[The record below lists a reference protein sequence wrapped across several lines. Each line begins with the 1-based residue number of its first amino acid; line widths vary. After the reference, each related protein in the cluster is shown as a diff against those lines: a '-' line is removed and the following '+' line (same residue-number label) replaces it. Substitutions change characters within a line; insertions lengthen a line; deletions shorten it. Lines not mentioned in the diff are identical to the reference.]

1 MLKKAGWGK
10 NEDLDLYIEALTYS
24 KRGYSIIQQ
33 RDVDEIFVNSYNPEW
48 TRAWK
53 GNTDLQVC
61 LDFFA
66 VITYITEYFTKDDTG
81 MMVKLTEMVK
91 NSECATL
98 KEKMVL
104 LMNTYM
110 TARQMGESEAYYKIF
125 PDLHLKDSNVTT
137 VFVPTSRKEN
147 RSKFLKQVEEKD
159 NCFGKVKKKIEGKG
173 EKLYVEMYDLV
184 DKYIRRDKK
193 CKSIDELTYSQYYK
207 MYSTCRKDNRKIKK
221 SEKNIKEDKVLRDLD
236 DEDNYEDVE
245 EEFDETENNV
255 KAKKKKENKFHFV
268 MMADERRLGKVPLP
282 EFIELDNPH
291 PGEPN
296 FMRKRN
302 YPAVLRF
309 HKVKASLQ
317 PEEYYY
323 SEALLYT
330 PFRSEAE
337 LEKRVAEASAD
348 NYITLNSKI
357 QAVKCQVMEHLE
369 STEEAR
375 FMVEEAINKDV
386 ETGADLDPEGE
397 QANEDCEFENIVM
410 HPDYEHLDPAEFL
423 NNNKDS
429 NKIEKSYRPIKVDD
443 LNILN
448 SKTRQLDF
456 YQRKVIERG
465 IRFAR
470 DVVKSINPKNS
481 PPIPPKVMVHGGA
494 GSGKS
499 TVINIL
505 KQWVHLNLQKPGDD
519 PDSPYVIVCAPTG
532 TAAAN
537 IRGQT
542 LHSAFG
548 FSFSN
553 DFFSLSDKVRDK
565 RRKTLENLKL
575 IIIDEVSMVKADQL
589 FQLDLRLR
597 EVTQKQDR
605 IFGDVS
611 IFAFGDMMQLKPCKG
626 RYIFQEPINQDYHLA
641 FSLGIHWP
649 AFEVI
654 TLEVNHRQGDDFLY
668 ADMLNRI
675 RIGKQTEEDVHK
687 LMERV
692 RPRNH
697 KDLTGAM
704 FISCKNKLVADF
716 NSRRLLEIDSELH
729 IFDAVNIHPSICN
742 FKPPVDNKGNVKG
755 TPFLQSLRLKKGA
768 RIMLTYNI
776 DTLDC
781 LTNGTRGELVD
792 FHCNDNGVVLKIMI
806 KFDEKHQGEMKRDA
820 NQKLSSVYPGCTA
833 IERISFQYSL
843 AKRTTTVS
851 NTAKVI
857 QFPLT
862 LCFAATSHKFQGQTI
877 RKPNKSANDLNSVFQ
892 AAQTYTILS
901 RVESITQLYILDSLP
916 TSKFYADPSALDEIE
931 RLDKVSVNWNPP
943 KWENNIESSFKI
955 SCFNIRSLLL
965 HIEDFKAD
973 PIFKFSDVICISETW
988 LTSDCDDHILHLDD
1002 YSLHLNS
1009 VGYGRGLATYFRS
1022 KKFTV
1027 CEDVKQNFI
1036 QLTKLSSPEI
1046 DVISV
1051 YRSKD
1056 GSKHELVNQLKRLID
1071 ESMPTLICGD
1081 FNFCSLEDKST
1092 EVIEALGQIGFEE
1105 YAKCASHIKGGH
1117 IDHMYFR

>member
-10 NEDLDLYIEALTYS
+10 DEDLDLYIEALTYS

-245 EEFDETENNV
+245 EEFDETENDV

-357 QAVKCQVMEHLE
+357 QAVKFQVMEHLE
-369 STEEAR
+369 STEEAC
-375 FMVEEAINKDV
+375 FMVE
-386 ETGADLDPEGE
+386 
-397 QANEDCEFENIVM
+397 
-410 HPDYEHLDPAEFL
+410 
-423 NNNKDS
+423 
-429 NKIEKSYRPIKVDD
+429 
-443 LNILN
+443 
-448 SKTRQLDF
+448 
-456 YQRKVIERG
+456 
-465 IRFAR
+465 
-470 DVVKSINPKNS
+470 
-481 PPIPPKVMVHGGA
+481 
-494 GSGKS
+494 
-499 TVINIL
+499 
-505 KQWVHLNLQKPGDD
+505 
-519 PDSPYVIVCAPTG
+519 
-532 TAAAN
+532 
-537 IRGQT
+537 
-542 LHSAFG
+542 
-548 FSFSN
+548 
-553 DFFSLSDKVRDK
+553 
-565 RRKTLENLKL
+565 
-575 IIIDEVSMVKADQL
+575 
-589 FQLDLRLR
+589 
-597 EVTQKQDR
+597 
-605 IFGDVS
+605 
-611 IFAFGDMMQLKPCKG
+611 
-626 RYIFQEPINQDYHLA
+626 
-641 FSLGIHWP
+641 
-649 AFEVI
+649 
-654 TLEVNHRQGDDFLY
+654 
-668 ADMLNRI
+668 
-675 RIGKQTEEDVHK
+675 
-687 LMERV
+687 
-692 RPRNH
+692 
-697 KDLTGAM
+697 
-704 FISCKNKLVADF
+704 
-716 NSRRLLEIDSELH
+716 
-729 IFDAVNIHPSICN
+729 
-742 FKPPVDNKGNVKG
+742 
-755 TPFLQSLRLKKGA
+755 
-768 RIMLTYNI
+768 
-776 DTLDC
+776 
-781 LTNGTRGELVD
+781 
-792 FHCNDNGVVLKIMI
+792 
-806 KFDEKHQGEMKRDA
+806 
-820 NQKLSSVYPGCTA
+820 
-833 IERISFQYSL
+833 
-843 AKRTTTVS
+843 
-851 NTAKVI
+851 
-857 QFPLT
+857 
-862 LCFAATSHKFQGQTI
+862 
-877 RKPNKSANDLNSVFQ
+877 
-892 AAQTYTILS
+892 
-901 RVESITQLYILDSLP
+901 
-916 TSKFYADPSALDEIE
+916 
-931 RLDKVSVNWNPP
+931 
-943 KWENNIESSFKI
+943 
-955 SCFNIRSLLL
+955 
-965 HIEDFKAD
+965 
-973 PIFKFSDVICISETW
+973 
-988 LTSDCDDHILHLDD
+988 
-1002 YSLHLNS
+1002 
-1009 VGYGRGLATYFRS
+1009 
-1022 KKFTV
+1022 
-1027 CEDVKQNFI
+1027 
-1036 QLTKLSSPEI
+1036 
-1046 DVISV
+1046 
-1051 YRSKD
+1051 
-1056 GSKHELVNQLKRLID
+1056 
-1071 ESMPTLICGD
+1071 
-1081 FNFCSLEDKST
+1081 
-1092 EVIEALGQIGFEE
+1092 
-1105 YAKCASHIKGGH
+1105 
-1117 IDHMYFR
+1117 